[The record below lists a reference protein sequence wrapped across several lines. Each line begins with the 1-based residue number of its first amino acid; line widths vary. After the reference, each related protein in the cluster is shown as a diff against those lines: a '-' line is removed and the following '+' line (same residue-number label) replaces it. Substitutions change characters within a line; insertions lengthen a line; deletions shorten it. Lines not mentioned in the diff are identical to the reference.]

1 MTKKTGLYHHD
12 PAGAAHLCGALWRV
26 SGAAACG
33 GDHRSAGR
41 LMGRNAPSEGEH
53 LAGNQARPGFLPET
67 VRGNWQQPAPE
78 EGGGDLRIAICR
90 NL

>member
-41 LMGRNAPSEGEH
+41 LMGRNAPRKGNIWQEIRRDLVSCQKLLGE
-53 LAGNQARPGFLPET
+53 LATTGS
-67 VRGNWQQPAPE
+67 
-78 EGGGDLRIAICR
+78 GGRR
-90 NL
+90 W